1 MLLTTGRQQGRNNYD
16 HELVLI
22 NETLFSRPRPRA
34 EVSRPRLRPR
44 RVDLE
49 APRDQDHDMA
59 TTLLAGVY
67 LWRRTVR
74 CVRGR
79 SLLSSVALLLVVS
92 FTCDASVVKVRL
104 HNDAERSFSA
114 AG

>member
-1 MLLTTGRQQGRNNYD
+1 MLLTTGRQHGRNYD
-16 HELVLI
+16 YELVLI
-22 NETLFSRPRPRA
+22 NETLFSRPRPKA

-49 APRDQDHDMA
+49 APRVQDRDMA

-74 CVRGR
+74 CVRER